1 MAERRADIAEEEEE
15 EVQQRIIGG
24 SHETVADNN

>member
-15 EVQQRIIGG
+15 EVQQRIIGRP
-24 SHETVADNN
+24 HEIVADDN

>member
-15 EVQQRIIGG
+15 VQQRIIGG
-24 SHETVADNN
+24 PHETVADDN